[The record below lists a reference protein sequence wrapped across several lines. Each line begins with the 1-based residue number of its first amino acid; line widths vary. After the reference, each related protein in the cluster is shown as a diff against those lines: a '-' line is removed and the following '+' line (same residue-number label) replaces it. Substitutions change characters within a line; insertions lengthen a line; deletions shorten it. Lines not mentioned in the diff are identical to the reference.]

1 MPQTPLPPNPYKK
14 MRKYKFI
21 HPITSSEYI
30 IKCEKISL
38 CDDYWECMIGEKIY
52 HQFPISYAMINLN
65 EPI

>member
-1 MPQTPLPPNPYKK
+1 

-21 HPITSSEYI
+21 HPLTASEYI
-30 IKCEKISL
+30 IQCEKICL

-65 EPI
+65 EPV